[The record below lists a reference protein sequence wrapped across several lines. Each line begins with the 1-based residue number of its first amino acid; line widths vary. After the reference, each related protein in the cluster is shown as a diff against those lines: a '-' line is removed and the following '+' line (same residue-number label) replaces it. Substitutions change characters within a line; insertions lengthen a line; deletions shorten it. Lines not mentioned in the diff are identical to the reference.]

1 MMSLFFIK
9 RKNLNP
15 LFFLLLAVV
24 VFGCNCNPDVPGIT
38 TSRIENNSVFIPASP
53 GYRII
58 AEYPHDIGAYTQGLI
73 WHDGHL
79 VEGTGKEGESNIRR
93 VDLTT
98 GQVIRETLNT
108 KEIFGEG
115 ITFLNGKIYQI
126 TWQNKKGFVYDATTL
141 KQTGEFAINTQG
153 WGLTT
158 DGTDLI
164 YSDGSSN
171 LYFLDSAT
179 FREKKRVGVT
189 DNFGPVSNLNE
200 LEWINGKVWANR
212 YQTDLIYEI
221 DPESGRVLSRIDF
234 SGLKEQSGFSVE
246 DPLDQCLN
254 GIAYDS
260 VGKRL
265 FVTGKYWPKLFEVKI
280 GQ

>member
-1 MMSLFFIK
+1 MISESRSSK
-9 RKNLNP
+9 HVYSVN
-15 LFFLLLAVV
+15 LLLLGIIVCA
-24 VFGCNCNPDVPGIT
+24 CNCNPDVPGAGT
-38 TSRIENNSVFIPASP
+38 KPADDNSVFIPMAL
-53 GYRII
+53 GYRIV
-58 AEYPHDIGAYTQGLI
+58 AEYPHDTGAYTQGLI
-73 WHDGHL
+73 WHEGHL
-79 VEGTGKEGESNIRR
+79 VEGTGKEGESNLRR
-93 VDLTT
+93 VDLLT
-98 GQVIRETLNT
+98 GKVIKEVKNA

-115 ITFLNGKIYQI
+115 ITFLNGRIYQI
-126 TWQNKKGFVYDATTL
+126 TWQNKKGFVYDANTF
-141 KQTGEFAINTQG
+141 KPIGEFAINTQG

-171 LYFLDSAT
+171 LYFLDTAT

-200 LEWINGKVWANR
+200 LEWINGRVWANR

-221 DPESGRVLSRIDF
+221 DPSSGRVLTRVDF
-234 SGLKEQSGFSVE
+234 SGLKEKAGFTVA

-260 VGKRL
+260 SGRRM
-265 FVTGKYWPKLFEVKI
+265 FITGKYWPRLFEVKI
-280 GQ
+280 GE

>member
-1 MMSLFFIK
+1 MPFFKNILSTLFPTVM
-9 RKNLNP
+9 LCMV
-15 LFFLLLAVV
+15 LA
-24 VFGCNCNPDVPGIT
+24 CNCNPEVPGIT

-53 GYRII
+53 GYRIV
-58 AEYPHDIGAYTQGLI
+58 AEFPHDTGAYTQGLF
-73 WHDGHL
+73 WHDGYL
-79 VEGTGKEGESNIRR
+79 FEGTGKEGESNIRR
-93 VDLTT
+93 VELES
-98 GQVIRETLNT
+98 GKVLNQAMNA

-115 ITFLNGKIYQI
+115 ITLLNGKIYQI
-126 TWQNKKGFVYDATTL
+126 TWKNQKGFVYDAVSL

-171 LYFLDSAT
+171 LYFLDTAT
-179 FREKKRVGVT
+179 FREKKRIGVT

-212 YQTDLIYEI
+212 YQTDFIYEI
-221 DPESGRVLSRIDF
+221 DPESGRVLTRVDF
-234 SGLKEQSGFSVE
+234 SGLKQQSGFSVE

-254 GIAYDS
+254 GIAFDS
-260 VGKRL
+260 VGKRI
-265 FVTGKYWPKLFEVKI
+265 FITGKYWPKLFEVKI
-280 GQ
+280 GE